1 MLFLT
6 EGFTISGL
14 RSHLGFSYYVGP
26 WQHICIPGLQLWTN
40 TYM

>member
-14 RSHLGFSYYVGP
+14 RRHLGFSYVVHDNTSAY
-26 WQHICIPGLQLWTN
+26 PG
-40 TYM
+40 